1 MAIHKSDPSLAE
13 AETSLATTKFNYDW
27 DWAGA
32 EDGFNRA
39 IRLNPN
45 YATAYQRYSLYLSAM
60 GRSQAS
66 LEQIDKAREL
76 DPLSISINFSVG
88 WRYYMARQ
96 YDRAIEQLQTTLELD
111 PSYDVPYIILGQ
123 AYEQK
128 GDYAQAIA
136 ALRKGAEMSHY
147 SPSIVA
153 PLAHA
158 YAMAGNKAAAEKLL
172 AQMLG
177 LARRQYVSPYYLAII
192 YEGLGRNNEAL
203 DYLQKAFDDHSNGM
217 VFLKAEP
224 QLDPLRSSPRFIE
237 LLRKMNFPE

>member
-1 MAIHKSDPSLAE
+1 M
-13 AETSLATTKFNYDW
+13 
-27 DWAGA
+27 
-32 EDGFNRA
+32 
-39 IRLNPN
+39 NPN

-60 GRSQAS
+60 GRPQES
-66 LEQIDKAREL
+66 LEQINKARDL

-96 YDRAIEQLQTTLELD
+96 YDRAIEQLQTTLEMD

-147 SPSIVA
+147 SPSMTA

-158 YAMAGNKAAAEKLL
+158 YASAGNRAAAEKLL
-172 AQMLG
+172 GELQ
-177 LARRQYVSPYYLAII
+177 ARSRKQYVSPYYLAIV
-192 YEGLGRNNEAL
+192 YEGLGRNREAMDCL
-203 DYLQKAFDDHSNGM
+203 EKAYDDHSNGM
-217 VFLKAEP
+217 VFLKVEP
-224 QLDPLRSSPRFIE
+224 QLDALRTSPRFVE
-237 LLRKMNFPE
+237 LQRKLNFSE